1 MAMAAP
7 GQTTGSAALVAAL
20 PAADREALRPGRL
33 LAGGDRADSVA
44 VSRFEEE
51 GSSGLSIHRHTPG
64 QGKEESMMRMRPM
77 GLIVVAAMVL
87 GACEGA
93 QGPAGPA
100 GPQGPLG
107 PAGPSGPIGPAGP
120 QGIPGPQGPA
130 GSGGGTGGGSSVTHW
145 YGQGVIGAS
154 GGVSVA
160 LPVSLADGALPV
172 LSCYVSADGKTWL
185 AVDHVSSTGSF
196 CGITGIG
203 TANPSVT
210 IIEAIPGWYW
220 YVAVVF

>member
-1 MAMAAP
+1 MAAP
-7 GQTTGSAALVAAL
+7 VQTAGSAAIVAAL

-33 LAGGDRADSVA
+33 LAGGDRAYSMA
-44 VSRFEEE
+44 VKLLEEE
-51 GSSGLSIHRHTPG
+51 AGGGFSIRYYTLG
-64 QGKEESMMRMRPM
+64 QGKEESTMKMRRM
-77 GLIVVAAMVL
+77 GLLVVAAMVL

-107 PAGPSGPIGPAGP
+107 PPGPSGPIGPAGP

-130 GSGGGTGGGSSVTHW
+130 GSGGGTDGGSSVTHF
-145 YGQGVIGAS
+145 YGQGVIGSS

-160 LPVSLADGALPV
+160 LPVSLPADALPV
-172 LSCYVSADGKTWL
+172 LSCYISSDGKTWL
-185 AVDHVSSTGSF
+185 AIDHVSSTGAV

-203 TANPSVT
+203 TASPAVT
-210 IIEAIPGWYW
+210 IIRVNPGWYW
-220 YVAVVF
+220 YVAIVF